1 MKKNLF
7 LTLAAACAVLAVA
20 PAEAAT
26 QYKTH
31 AEAQAN
37 VTDDGY
43 ILFVHPAGW
52 DRYGEKLCKKLIAN
66 SGVRAAAGNAA
77 LILAPI
83 YQNRT
88 ESNNARAREIMGPL
102 GYPHDMGDISYPAIL
117 FYEKGGR
124 MYATVHG
131 EALMT
136 ASEKEVAAL
145 VRQRMEA
152 KKKQDSLLAR
162 SREAKNAG
170 EKSRLLLES
179 SRVDGID
186 WPAGLQEAMRQADP
200 QDAHGYQ
207 AALNFGFG
215 LKNGES
221 MKDFLARLD
230 AVLKNERLSAH
241 QKQRACAVALGHIRR
256 SYGMIAGGPFITKYA
271 RAMRKLDPK
280 SPLGLSAPVVMRDWV
295 RTYSYGQGWSDGL
308 LPAEVV
314 PVTMHNVPMT
324 QPGTYTVTFNL
335 VTGRD
340 GIKINQLRLMD
351 GKRCVAADTQ
361 PREVSWGNTQQT
373 YTFTVKKPLKKAALE
388 ITYGNDAN
396 HRSSWGNITVKKQ

>member
-1 MKKNLF
+1 
-7 LTLAAACAVLAVA
+7 
-20 PAEAAT
+20 
-26 QYKTH
+26 
-31 AEAQAN
+31 
-37 VTDDGY
+37 
-43 ILFVHPAGW
+43 
-52 DRYGEKLCKKLIAN
+52 
-66 SGVRAAAGNAA
+66 
-77 LILAPI
+77 
-83 YQNRT
+83 
-88 ESNNARAREIMGPL
+88 
-102 GYPHDMGDISYPAIL
+102 
-117 FYEKGGR
+117 
-124 MYATVHG
+124 
-131 EALMT
+131 
-136 ASEKEVAAL
+136 
-145 VRQRMEA
+145 
-152 KKKQDSLLAR
+152 LAR

-373 YTFTVKKPLKKAALE
+373 YTFTVKKPLKEAALE